1 MHVRRVLALL
11 FLIVLSAGTAAQQS
25 ETQYAQ
31 EPVGW
36 SLQLRSVQLEGSV
49 LPSARW
55 ELSVD
60 VDVYH
65 LPSAGYGSFGVR
77 LGREQFATYN
87 PGGGGKGPFTDYNL
101 LLRYSTGDAALR
113 LDFCAGYSYRPDTQA
128 HWYTPIA
135 ASGVKFDVNVRL
147 NFAEFLYFGVI
158 GKACLYKFYAGTAPN
173 GYSNEANTNSMNS
186 GIGLYGG
193 WDNR

>member
-113 LDFCAGYSYRPDTQA
+113 LDFCAGY
-128 HWYTPIA
+128 
-135 ASGVKFDVNVRL
+135 
-147 NFAEFLYFGVI
+147 
-158 GKACLYKFYAGTAPN
+158 
-173 GYSNEANTNSMNS
+173 
-186 GIGLYGG
+186 GG